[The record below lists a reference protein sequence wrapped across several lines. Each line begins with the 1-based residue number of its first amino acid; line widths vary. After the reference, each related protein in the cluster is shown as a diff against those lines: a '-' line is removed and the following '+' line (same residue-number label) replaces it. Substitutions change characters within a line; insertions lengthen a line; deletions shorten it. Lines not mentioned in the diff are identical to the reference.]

1 MKLLVSYKTALHLIA
16 ADEDLQPKN
25 KNTFGVE
32 YTQVNYNDKAACDL
46 RDVTFNQCNLT
57 SQDPSCVE

>member
-1 MKLLVSYKTALHLIA
+1 MKLLVSYKTALYLIA

-32 YTQVNYNDKAACDL
+32 YTQVNYND
-46 RDVTFNQCNLT
+46 
-57 SQDPSCVE
+57 SCL